1 MTDAADDEK
10 TTQGRHL
17 GAGVKYILAA
27 GAVAT
32 ALGAIIGLGQTVLP
46 DDPKPAEHMSA
57 TISGLQVDPK
67 VPLAEYLEE
76 IPEAARR
83 RSDRKASVAAT
94 VFASASLAESTP
106 PTVVSSSESEPET
119 ETETESKTE
128 TESETE
134 TETEPPVTTPQPPPP
149 VTTPRPPPPP
159 PGNLGTEEEQP
170 LPALPE
176 GTQRLLE
183 QVEYKPLEEVI
194 AVPAGEVQMD
204 YVTEILTDEKDAP
217 RDEVRRMLTA
227 SRLATANTTG
237 TGPKKLS
244 PLGVVVNFSA
254 QIDGYRGKQSVVRW
268 SLFDAR
274 ERTRMPQPWLRNRVA
289 LRLVPEAGSDRGSLA
304 VWVPL
309 PRKRGPY
316 FVRLELLSDRGARL
330 DKADTKSFDR

>member
-1 MTDAADDEK
+1 MTDAADDEN

-46 DDPKPAEHMSA
+46 DDPKPAEQMSA

-76 IPEAARR
+76 IPEAARP
-83 RSDRKASVAAT
+83 SGRKASVAGT
-94 VFASASLAESTP
+94 VFASASLAEYTP
-106 PTVVSSSESEPET
+106 PPVVSSSESESESEPET
-119 ETETESKTE
+119 ETETKTQ
-128 TESETE
+128 SETE

-149 VTTPRPPPPP
+149 VTTTRPPPPP
-159 PGNLGTEEEQP
+159 PGNLGTEEGQS

-183 QVEYKPLEEVI
+183 QVEYKPLEEVLD
-194 AVPAGEVQMD
+194 VPAGEVQMD

-227 SRLATANTTG
+227 SRLGPANTTG

-274 ERTRMPQPWLRNRVA
+274 DRTRMPQPWLRNREA

-330 DKADTKSFDR
+330 DKADTKRFDR